1 MAQPDA
7 PRLSLK
13 PTELQ
18 PHEGPQ
24 SSPSALEELREE
36 IVELGRLEP
45 AEPMFSVHL
54 TLALQKVARRLDHI
68 YSELGL

>member
-18 PHEGPQ
+18 PREGPQ
-24 SSPSALEELREE
+24 SSLSALEDLRED
-36 IVELGRLEP
+36 IAALSQLEP
-45 AEPMFSVHL
+45 AEPMFSAHL
-54 TLALQKVARRLDHI
+54 GLALLKIAKRLDDL
-68 YSELGL
+68 EARVK